1 MFIQKEYS
9 KELVRELSKLGI
21 TWGTQTDISVSADE
35 ELLKLLYQSGCHW
48 LFIGFENVSKNG
60 LDFLDNQQWKAKQ
73 LIHYEEAIER
83 IHKNGINIWGSF
95 MFGGDNDTQEV
106 FENTLNFTL
115 KNGIYSGSFTILTP
129 LPGTQL
135 FRQLSENGRIID
147 YDWSRYTFWD
157 VVFKPLHMESDELAK
172 GVAWVYENFYSKENV
187 ADRTARLRSRMREM
201 QKKIRAENLK

>member
-1 MFIQKEYS
+1 M
-9 KELVRELSKLGI
+9 
-21 TWGTQTDISVSADE
+21 
-35 ELLKLLYQSGCHW
+35 
-48 LFIGFENVSKNG
+48 
-60 LDFLDNQQWKAKQ
+60 DFLDDKQWKAKQ
-73 LIHYEEAIER
+73 LIHYEEAIDR

-135 FRQLSENGRIID
+135 FKQLSGNGRIID

-157 VVFKPLHMESDELAK
+157 VVFKPLHMEPDELAK

-187 ADRTARLRSRMREM
+187 ADRTARLRSRMR
-201 QKKIRAENLK
+201 QIQRKIK